1 MDQSAVEN
9 DPPGC
14 PRTDDRHPG
23 RLAACGRCPAATA
36 ARPVVVAPRRWRGVA
51 TVNAEPGC
59 LKDVDTARFVLV
71 VTNPRLG
78 QSPNATTALDAAQRL
93 LDKGRVLG
101 TDNHTHT
108 EASFLFTWIALETV
122 MKALRRSDTS
132 KKTVPIDGWTL
143 VRDAAIA
150 GQIDRRDIH
159 ELDRFKAFR
168 NSLVHGGDVPELH
181 KKDVATLRTIV
192 NKILREAHQR

>member
-1 MDQSAVEN
+1 M
-9 DPPGC
+9 
-14 PRTDDRHPG
+14 
-23 RLAACGRCPAATA
+23 
-36 ARPVVVAPRRWRGVA
+36 
-51 TVNAEPGC
+51 
-59 LKDVDTARFVLV
+59 
-71 VTNPRLG
+71 
-78 QSPNATTALDAAQRL
+78 
-93 LDKGRVLG
+93 LG